1 MFQFIKRL
9 FNKSKSSTYINKVI
23 NLKSNYSKIFD
34 SNVQYKQIEFLTG
47 DYKQLIDK
55 IEIFRLYMSSK
66 NLEGLSSMYI
76 DLRTIHIQD
85 LITIKGRYITK
96 KEFNKLLET
105 ILAYLYSLETLGSIK
120 TPTPEEKRTL
130 LSTNRMSNQLYLLID
145 ILSN

>member
-9 FNKSKSSTYINKVI
+9 FNKSKSKTYINKVI
-23 NLKSNYSKIFD
+23 KLKSNYSKIFISD
-34 SNVQYKQIEFLTG
+34 TQYKQIEFLTG

-66 NLEGLSSMYI
+66 NLEGLSSLYI

-85 LITIKGRYITK
+85 LITIKGRYINK

-105 ILAYLYSLETLGSIK
+105 ILAYLYSLESLETIK
-120 TPTPEEKRTL
+120 FPSPEEKRTL

-145 ILSN
+145 VLSN